1 MRKRRTASLA
11 FAGVSMFALAA
22 ALPVVA
28 AEVTPE
34 RLINA
39 NKEPHNWLMNH
50 RTYDAQRFSPLDAIN
65 EGNVKGLRLAYAVAL
80 GNSAGKEYNE
90 ATALAEDGLLYI
102 TDSWG
107 VLYKIDVTS
116 GDAGRIVWRMD
127 PKQERQSAN
136 RGAAFWGNLV
146 ITPANAPARII
157 ATDKNTGKIVWETN
171 LSQDLA
177 QLQITGA
184 VLPIKDKIIVGASG
198 GDRGIRDWIAAL
210 DAASGT
216 QLWLKY
222 TIPAPGEPGSE
233 TWKDKN
239 NAWQTGGGAVW
250 VTGSYDPATN
260 QTLWGIG
267 NPVPMMDA
275 SARPGDNLFT
285 NSLTSWDPDTGTMN
299 WHFQYTPNDMWDFDE
314 AGTHIL
320 FEREVNGE
328 RRRLITHSARNG
340 FVYTMERHNGQIV
353 MVKPYIDNINWTKGI
368 DPKTGKPLDYDPNKD
383 VQSYSGLANP
393 TADHPVKKVC
403 PNRTGGNN
411 YWPSAYSPRTGL
423 LYIPSMTACE
433 DVTNDKAL
441 VAREKDKGWLARTGG
456 GYRVLERYESELIAI
471 DPVTGE
477 LKKRVRLRYPNY
489 SGALATGGGLVFI
502 ALMDG
507 TIAAYDETT
516 LEELWKFNVGSGFSA
531 PPMTFAVNGRQYLA
545 IAAGPSPQALSKL
558 VLTPE
563 LKEQRTSAVLYIFGL

>member
-1 MRKRRTASLA
+1 MRKRRTGSLA

-116 GDAGRIVWRMD
+116 GDAGRMVWRMD

-210 DAASGT
+210 DAATGT

-393 TADHPVKKVC
+393 TADNPVKKVC

-456 GYRVLERYESELIAI
+456 GYRVIERYESELIAI

>member
-65 EGNVKGLRLAYAVAL
+65 KGNVKGLRLAYAVAL

-90 ATALAEDGLLYI
+90 ATALAEDGFLYI

-107 VLYKIDVTS
+107 VLYKIDVTL

-136 RGAAFWGNLV
+136 RGAALWGNLV

-157 ATDKNTGKIVWETN
+157 ATDKNTGQIIWETN

-184 VLPIKDKIIVGASG
+184 VLPVKDKIIVGASG

-210 DAASGT
+210 DAATGK

-299 WHFQYTPNDMWDFDE
+299 WYFQYTPNDMWDFDE

-328 RRRLITHSARNG
+328 HRRLITHSARNG
-340 FVYTMERHNGQIV
+340 FVYTMEHQNGQIV

-393 TADHPVKKVC
+393 TADNPVKKVC

-456 GYRVLERYESELIAI
+456 GYRVIERYESELIAI

-489 SGALATGGGLVFI
+489 SGALVTGGGLVFI

-563 LKEQRTSAVLYIFGL
+563 LKEQRTSAVLYVFGL

>member
-11 FAGVSMFALAA
+11 FAGVSMFALPA

-116 GDAGRIVWRMD
+116 GDAGRIVSRMD

-210 DAASGT
+210 DAATGT

-368 DPKTGKPLDYDPNKD
+368 DPKSGKPLDYDPNKD

-393 TADHPVKKVC
+393 TADNPVKKVC

-456 GYRVLERYESELIAI
+456 GYRVIERYESELIAI

-563 LKEQRTSAVLYIFGL
+563 LKEQRTSAVLYVFGL

>member
-210 DAASGT
+210 DAATGT

-393 TADHPVKKVC
+393 TADNPVKKVC

-441 VAREKDKGWLARTGG
+441 VAREKNKGWLARTGG
-456 GYRVLERYESELIAI
+456 GYRVIERYESELIAI

-563 LKEQRTSAVLYIFGL
+563 LKEQRTSAVLYVFGL

>member
-1 MRKRRTASLA
+1 MRKRRTVSLA

-116 GDAGRIVWRMD
+116 GDAGRMVWRMD

-210 DAASGT
+210 DAATGT

-456 GYRVLERYESELIAI
+456 GYRVIERYESELIAI

>member
-210 DAASGT
+210 DAATGT

-456 GYRVLERYESELIAI
+456 GYRVIERYESELIAI

>member
-1 MRKRRTASLA
+1 MRKRRTARLG
-11 FAGVSMFALAA
+11 FAGVSMFALAS
-22 ALPVVA
+22 ALPVFA

-90 ATALAEDGLLYI
+90 ATALAEDGFLYI

-157 ATDKNTGKIVWETN
+157 ATDKNTGQIVWETN

-210 DAASGT
+210 DAATGT
-216 QLWLKY
+216 QIWLKY

-285 NSLTSWDPDTGTMN
+285 NSLTSWDPDTGMMN
-299 WHFQYTPNDMWDFDE
+299 WYFQYTPNDMWDFDE

-393 TADHPVKKVC
+393 TADNPVKKVC

-441 VAREKDKGWLARTGG
+441 VAREKNKGWLARTGG
-456 GYRVLERYESELIAI
+456 GYRVIERYESELIAI

-563 LKEQRTSAVLYIFGL
+563 LKEQRTSAVLYVFGL

>member
-1 MRKRRTASLA
+1 MSKHRTARL
-11 FAGVSMFALAA
+11 ALAGA
-22 ALPVVA
+22 SMLALAVALPAPA

-34 RLINA
+34 RLVNA
-39 NKEPHNWLMNH
+39 DREPHNWLMNH

-65 EGNVKGLRLAYAVAL
+65 QGNVKGLKLAFAVAL
-80 GNSAGKEYNE
+80 GAAAGKEYNE
-90 ATALAEDGLLYI
+90 ATALAEDGFLYI

-107 VLYKIDVTS
+107 VLTKIDATS
-116 GDAGRIVWRMD
+116 GDAGRIVWRME
-127 PKQERQSAN
+127 PKQERQHAN

-146 ITPANAPARII
+146 ITPANSPARII
-157 ATDKNTGKIVWETN
+157 ATDKNTGKVVWETN

-210 DAASGT
+210 DAATGK

-250 VTGSYDPATN
+250 VTGSYDPASN

-285 NSLTSWDPDTGTMN
+285 NSLTSWNPDTGAMN
-299 WHFQYTPNDMWDFDE
+299 WYFQYTPNDMWDFDE

-320 FEREVNGE
+320 FERDINGE

-340 FVYTMERHNGQIV
+340 FTYTMERHNGQIV

-383 VQSYSGLANP
+383 VQSYSGLSNP
-393 TADHPVKKVC
+393 TPDNPIKKVC

-423 LYIPSMTACE
+423 LYITSMTACE

-456 GYRVLERYESELIAI
+456 GYRIIERYESELIAM

-477 LKKRVRLRYPNY
+477 LKKRLRLRYPNY

-516 LEELWKFNVGSGFSA
+516 LEELWKVNVGSGFSA
-531 PPMTFAVNGRQYLA
+531 PPMTFAVNGKQYLA

-563 LKEQRTSAVLYIFGL
+563 LKQQQTSAVLYVFGL

>member
-90 ATALAEDGLLYI
+90 ATALAEDGFLYI

-210 DAASGT
+210 DAATGT
-216 QLWLKY
+216 QIWLKY

-285 NSLTSWDPDTGTMN
+285 NSLTSWDPDTGMMN
-299 WHFQYTPNDMWDFDE
+299 WYFQYTPNDMWDFDE

-368 DPKTGKPLDYDPNKD
+368 DPKSGKPLDYDPNKD

-433 DVTNDKAL
+433 DITNDKAL

-563 LKEQRTSAVLYIFGL
+563 LKEQRTSAVLYVFGL

>member
-90 ATALAEDGLLYI
+90 ATALAEDGFLYI

-210 DAASGT
+210 DAATGT
-216 QLWLKY
+216 QIWLKY

-285 NSLTSWDPDTGTMN
+285 NSLTSWDPDTGMMN
-299 WHFQYTPNDMWDFDE
+299 WYFQYTPNDMWDFDE

-393 TADHPVKKVC
+393 TADNPVKKVC

-456 GYRVLERYESELIAI
+456 GYRVIERYESELIAI

>member
-210 DAASGT
+210 DAATGT

>member
-1 MRKRRTASLA
+1 MRKRRTGSLA

-22 ALPVVA
+22 TLPVVA

-65 EGNVKGLRLAYAVAL
+65 KGNVKGLRLAYAVAL

-90 ATALAEDGLLYI
+90 ATALAEDGFLYI

-210 DAASGT
+210 DAATGT

-285 NSLTSWDPDTGTMN
+285 NSLTSWDPDTGMMN
-299 WHFQYTPNDMWDFDE
+299 WYFQYTPNDMWDFDE

-393 TADHPVKKVC
+393 TADNPVKKVC

-433 DVTNDKAL
+433 DITNDKAL

>member
-11 FAGVSMFALAA
+11 FAGVSMFALPA

-210 DAASGT
+210 DAATGT

-433 DVTNDKAL
+433 DVTNDKVL

-456 GYRVLERYESELIAI
+456 GYRVIERYESELIAI

-563 LKEQRTSAVLYIFGL
+563 LKEQRTSAVLYVFGL

>member
-210 DAASGT
+210 DAATGT

-433 DVTNDKAL
+433 DVTNDKVL

-456 GYRVLERYESELIAI
+456 GYRVIERYESELIAI

-477 LKKRVRLRYPNY
+477 LKKRARLRYPNY

-563 LKEQRTSAVLYIFGL
+563 LKEQRTSAVLYVFGL

>member
-50 RTYDAQRFSPLDAIN
+50 LTYDAQRFSPLDAIN

-210 DAASGT
+210 DAATGT

-368 DPKTGKPLDYDPNKD
+368 DPKSGKPLDYDPNKD

-433 DVTNDKAL
+433 DITNDKAL

-563 LKEQRTSAVLYIFGL
+563 LKEQRTSAVLYVFGL

>member
-210 DAASGT
+210 DAATGT

-393 TADHPVKKVC
+393 TADNPVKKVC

-456 GYRVLERYESELIAI
+456 GYRVIERYESELIAI

-563 LKEQRTSAVLYIFGL
+563 LKEQRTSAVLYVFGL